1 MDICYLRN
9 PHYSTTQTMQ
19 QWQQIWFFFLLLFVY
34 IHAQMRV
41 TMERIGTNFF
51 YPSLLKQDI
60 KRNQVSSVN
69 THSIFQACKNGTLA
83 GGERASLIDR
93 LGNVKEPRYL
103 VWALWRWITPKATDP
118 SRFSLRKCDSRLK
131 KDSRDLQVIR
141 QQAKEKRKNPL
152 SLIWHQNK
160 CKLIS
165 F

>member
-1 MDICYLRN
+1 MAADTIFFSPPVHLYSCSNACNDGTHRN
-9 PHYSTTQTMQ
+9 K
-19 QWQQIWFFFLLLFVY
+19 L
-34 IHAQMRV
+34 
-41 TMERIGTNFF
+41 FF
-51 YPSLLKQDI
+51 YPSLLKQGI

-69 THSIFQACKNGTLA
+69 THSIFQACKNGILA

-93 LGNVKEPRYL
+93 LGNVKDPRYL